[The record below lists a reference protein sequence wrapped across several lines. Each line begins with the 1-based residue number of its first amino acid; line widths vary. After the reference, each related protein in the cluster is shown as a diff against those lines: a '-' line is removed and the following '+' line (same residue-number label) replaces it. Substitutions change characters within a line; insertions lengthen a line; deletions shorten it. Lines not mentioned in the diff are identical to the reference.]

1 MMEKQKI
8 LLVDDD
14 GRIRKLLKIYLE
26 KAGFQVIEAENGL
39 EALLLLQNNQPDLIV
54 LDIMMP
60 VLDGMET
67 CRQIRKLATTPILL
81 LTARTETD
89 DKLMGFDCGADDYVE
104 KPFNPQE
111 VVARVRAILRR
122 RSASSPQLKPIKT
135 PTIIPTVQHSTLL
148 INPAARTVNL
158 DGTEKELTAK
168 EFDLLHALASR
179 PGHVFSREHLLQTV
193 WGIDNTGDSRTVD
206 IHIQRLRQK
215 LGDDSGPGWK
225 IATVWGVGY
234 RFEINSPKES
244 RS

>member
-1 MMEKQKI
+1 MEKQKI

-14 GRIRKLLKIYLE
+14 GRIRNLLKIYLE
-26 KAGFQVIEAENGL
+26 KAGFQVSEAENGL
-39 EALLLLQNNQPDLIV
+39 EALLSLQNSQPDLIV

-81 LTARTETD
+81 LTARTEVD
-89 DKLMGFDCGADDYVE
+89 DKLLGFDCGADDYVE

-122 RSASSPQLKPIKT
+122 RPAAAKPSQPVKT
-135 PTIIPTVQHSTLL
+135 PIAAPVVQHGALR
-148 INPAARTVNL
+148 IDPAARSVHL
-158 DGTEKELTAK
+158 GVVEKELTAK
-168 EFDLLHALASR
+168 EFDLLHTLASR
-179 PGHVFSREHLLQTV
+179 PGHVFSRDNLLQTV
-193 WGIDNTGDSRTVD
+193 WGVDAAGDSRTVD

-215 LGDDSGPGWK
+215 IDDASSDWK

-234 RFEINSPKES
+234 RFEIHAPKES
-244 RS
+244 S

>member
-1 MMEKQKI
+1 MEKQKI

-14 GRIRKLLKIYLE
+14 GRIRNLLKIYLE
-26 KAGFQVIEAENGL
+26 KAGFQVSEAENGL
-39 EALLLLQNNQPDLIV
+39 EALLSLQNSQPDLIV

-81 LTARTETD
+81 LTARTEVD
-89 DKLMGFDCGADDYVE
+89 DKLLGFDCGADDYVE

-122 RSASSPQLKPIKT
+122 RPAAAKPPQPVKT
-135 PTIIPTVQHSTLL
+135 PIAAPVVQHGALR
-148 INPAARTVNL
+148 IDPAARSVHL
-158 DGTEKELTAK
+158 GVVEKELTAK
-168 EFDLLHALASR
+168 EFDLLHTLASR
-179 PGHVFSREHLLQTV
+179 PGHVFSRDNLLQTV
-193 WGIDNTGDSRTVD
+193 WGVDATGDSRTVD

-215 LGDDSGPGWK
+215 IDDGVSDWK

-234 RFEINSPKES
+234 RFEIHSPKES
-244 RS
+244 SS

>member
-1 MMEKQKI
+1 MAQSRV
-8 LLVDDD
+8 LVADDD
-14 GRIRKLLKIYLE
+14 DKIRELLELYLTKE
-26 KAGFQVIEAENGL
+26 GFAVEQAADGAEAILKAQQL
-39 EALLLLQNNQPDLIV
+39 KPDLIV

-81 LTARTETD
+81 LTARTEVD
-89 DKLMGFDCGADDYVE
+89 DKLLGFDCGADDYVE

-122 RSASSPQLKPIKT
+122 RSASSTSFKPIKP
-135 PTIIPTVQHSTLL
+135 PTMIPTVQHGTLL

-158 DGTEKELTAK
+158 DGAEKELTAK

-234 RFEINSPKES
+234 RFEINSSKES

>member
-1 MMEKQKI
+1 MEKQKI
-8 LLVDDD
+8 LIVDDD
-14 GRIRKLLKIYLE
+14 GRIRNLLKIYLE
-26 KAGFQVIEAENGL
+26 KAGFQVSEAENGL
-39 EALLLLQNNQPDLIV
+39 EALLLLQNSQPDLIV

-81 LTARTETD
+81 LTARTEVD
-89 DKLMGFDCGADDYVE
+89 DKLLGFDCGADDYVE

-122 RSASSPQLKPIKT
+122 RPSAAKPPQPVKAPIASPV
-135 PTIIPTVQHSTLL
+135 VQHGALR
-148 INPAARTVNL
+148 IDPAARSVHQ
-158 DGTEKELTAK
+158 GVVEQELTAK

-179 PGHVFSREHLLQTV
+179 PGHVFSRDNLLQTV
-193 WGIDNTGDSRTVD
+193 WGVDAAGDSRTVD

-215 LGDDSGPGWK
+215 IDDGISDWK

-234 RFEINSPKES
+234 RFEVNSPKES
-244 RS
+244 SS